1 MVWEAGVKIE
11 DLEVSLFIF
20 FDILEDTVSSCVFS
34 CCDWFC
40 ATMGSFVFSWH
51 SGCSALVVF

>member
-1 MVWEAGVKIE
+1 MELFIFYDSIAVVWEAGVKIE

-34 CCDWFC
+34 CCD
-40 ATMGSFVFSWH
+40 
-51 SGCSALVVF
+51 